1 MVAATAPQAGWRP
14 PSAARCRGAGL
25 TLRSSGPSQDRLIVS
40 GLETDKRRRN
50 LTLKPKD
57 NIDDLQQLCSQGFKR
72 LQTFTMPISPS
83 PLATRLVHTSIT
95 ITKTLRD
102 AEEASRFMNRLE
114 DPKPKSR

>member
-1 MVAATAPQAGWRP
+1 CCGAA
-14 PSAARCRGAGL
+14 L

-40 GLETDKRRRN
+40 GLETDKRLRN

-83 PLATRLVHTSIT
+83 PLRY
-95 ITKTLRD
+95 
-102 AEEASRFMNRLE
+102 
-114 DPKPKSR
+114 